1 MSNDA
6 RAKNCDPEIEM
17 SEQNKGIS
25 SSFFNPKLS
34 PEYIKAALDVQKN
47 ILELLKHLELYRV
60 PPVPVG
66 RIGDSLDFNI
76 LEKGVEGKLTI
87 LSLALEN
94 SIKYLSKSEEVK

>member
-1 MSNDA
+1 M
-6 RAKNCDPEIEM
+6 P
-17 SEQNKGIS
+17 EQNKGIS

-34 PEYIKAALDVQKN
+34 PEYARGALDVQKN

-60 PPVPVG
+60 PPEPVG

-87 LSLALEN
+87 LSLTLEN
-94 SIKYLSKSEEVK
+94 NIEYLSKSEEVK

>member
-1 MSNDA
+1 
-6 RAKNCDPEIEM
+6 M

-34 PEYIKAALDVQKN
+34 PEYTKAALDVQKN

-60 PPVPVG
+60 PPEPVG

-76 LEKGVEGKLTI
+76 LEKGIEGKLTM
-87 LSLALEN
+87 LSLALESN
-94 SIKYLSKSEEVK
+94 IKYLSKSEEVK